1 MYSALIDIGVNL
13 THPRFDGD
21 REAVMERASAA
32 GVGMMIATGTS
43 VEESRAAAELAATR
57 PQNLRAT
64 AGVHPHHASE
74 WNAASADELR
84 RLAGM
89 PAVVAIGET
98 GLDFNRDFS
107 PRPAQE
113 RAFAEQLQLA
123 AELQL
128 PVFLHQRDAAERF
141 IGILLEFRD
150 QLPAA
155 VAHCFTDGIEV
166 LRPLLDLD
174 CHIGVTGWICD
185 ERRGGALRDCVA
197 QIPEQRLL
205 LETDAP
211 FLTPR
216 DLRPKPKGGRNEPAF
231 LRHIRD
237 TVARLRAEH
246 PDAVAAATTAN
257 ARRVFGPS

>member
-1 MYSALIDIGVNL
+1 MNSPLIDIGVNL
-13 THPRFDGD
+13 THPRFDRD
-21 REAVMERASAA
+21 RDAVMERAGAA
-32 GVGMMIATGTS
+32 GVGMMIVTGTS

-57 PQNLRAT
+57 PRSLRAT

-74 WNAASADELR
+74 WTEASADELR
-84 RLAGM
+84 RLAGRS
-89 PAVVAIGET
+89 AVVAVGET

-113 RAFAEQLQLA
+113 RAFAEQLGLA
-123 AELQL
+123 VELRL

-141 IGILLEFRD
+141 IGILREFRD
-150 QLPAA
+150 HLPAA

-174 CHIGVTGWICD
+174 CHIGITGWICD

-197 QIPEQRLL
+197 EIPAQRLL

-231 LRHIRD
+231 LPHIRD
-237 TVARLRAEH
+237 TVARLRGEH
-246 PDAVAAATTAN
+246 PDIVAEAATAN
-257 ARRVFGPS
+257 ARRVFGLP